1 MKLPVLEQSLVLR
14 DPSIP
19 SFSSLLILQLNNIY
33 VSHILFTNV
42 ISWYSHVHSRIHPM
56 NKSQT
61 GNSLFYISKFML
73 PDINNHSYLTAFFH
87 QSCLSPKLIIF
98 QWNKGV
104 AEEFTTT
111 WARDELHWSSESQM
125 YNWYQITYACFSHGT
140 CSTKIYI
147 LHLTS
152 FWLIVINFEDSIASK
167 NSFVQLSWLYD
178 NFAPK
183 IFSLIGWN

>member
-1 MKLPVLEQSLVLR
+1 MNGGPCSSSRMKLPVLEQSLVLR

-125 YNWYQITYACFSHGT
+125 YNWIFQ
-140 CSTKIYI
+140 
-147 LHLTS
+147 
-152 FWLIVINFEDSIASK
+152 N
-167 NSFVQLSWLYD
+167 
-178 NFAPK
+178 PK
-183 IFSLIGWN
+183 IGYIWPLLVSVSHSDRVKEMISN